1 MSIERLTRSD
11 GRVVYVVRWY
21 DSGLGS
27 ARRKRTFDRRKDA
40 EFFDASLRRA
50 RQLGQLSSEVIGSG
64 ATLEEFLVEWWDTY
78 AVTHL
83 RPGTLATYT
92 YLLDKWIV
100 PYLGRKRLRD
110 ITRETIDTY
119 SAALRVDGA
128 GAPTINRTLGVLQ
141 GVFHRAVEW
150 RRLQWNPVLGVRR
163 LTHVRDEAIDARTPE
178 TVEAIRAQLEPAD
191 AALVSVLAYEG
202 LRPGEAFALQWR
214 DVVDDRGRPRPR
226 LLVQRAVS
234 GEQLST
240 TKSQRAREPELFAP
254 VAKELAELHLAA
266 GRPDPFQLVFP
277 DSEGGYLR
285 RQNWRRR
292 IWVPAL
298 QRAGLAYFRTYDLRH
313 TCATLLL
320 YEGRTVNEVA
330 DHLGHADP
338 GFTARTYIHAMR
350 DASKRRRVPI
360 ARAIV
365 AARRRPLVDPAAA
378 ESEIHTADETGKAL
392 QIGEADARIRTADPF
407 ITGLRTTHCEFGRF
421 AANPVSDQGQ

>member
-11 GRVVYVVRWY
+11 GRAVYVVRWY
-21 DSGLGS
+21 DSGRGS
-27 ARRKRTFDRRKDA
+27 AKRKRTFDRRKDA
-40 EFFDASLRRA
+40 EFFEASLRRA

-110 ITRETIDTY
+110 INRETIDSY
-119 SAALRVDGA
+119 AAALRADGA
-128 GAPTINRTLGVLQ
+128 GVPTINRTLGLLQ
-141 GVFHRAVEW
+141 GAFHRAVEW

-178 TVEAIRAQLEPAD
+178 SVEAIRRQLEPAD

-214 DVVDDRGRPRPR
+214 DVVDDRGRARPR
-226 LLVQRAVS
+226 LLVQRAIS

-240 TKSQRAREPELFAP
+240 TKSQRARQPELFAP
-254 VAKELAELHLAA
+254 VAKELADLYAAA
-266 GRPDPFQLVFP
+266 GRPSPFELVFG
-277 DSEGGYLR
+277 DSEGGYHR

-292 IWVPAL
+292 VWIPAL
-298 QRAGLAYFRTYDLRH
+298 ESAGIAYFRTYDLRH
-313 TCATLLL
+313 TCATLLI

-330 DHLGHADP
+330 NHLGHADP
-338 GFTARTYIHAMR
+338 GFTARTYAHVMR
-350 DASKRRRVPI
+350 DASKRRRVSI
-360 ARAIV
+360 ARAITN
-365 AARRRPLVDPAAA
+365 ARRPLVDPSPL
-378 ESEIHTADETGKAL
+378 ESRTPANDSDGKVL
-392 QIGEADARIRTADPF
+392 QINEADARIRTADPF
-407 ITGLRTTHCEFGRF
+407 ITSEVLYQLSYVGAACSLPPLR
-421 AANPVSDQGQ
+421 